1 MTPVSNQNTEAREE
15 MYAIHAESIHVYQ
28 RMLRIRPDDAEA
40 FLNMFWARK
49 YACDWRDWTQNLERM
64 HVMVRRQLEEGK
76 PPSLKPFLALAFP
89 IPAALYLEIA
99 AAHAKEEARKAT
111 ALTAV
116 SSKVCSQV

>member
-1 MTPVSNQNTEAREE
+1 

-116 SSKVCSQV
+116 SSKVWSKV